1 MAFIASG
8 DIYAFPVGTRGSDYP
23 LARLTTEQNLVNIVK
38 SVTDITTR
46 QGFVITASGD
56 VTEKMV
62 GTNTDSFEFVLGG
75 YYFRTEF
82 GKLPQSQNALS
93 TLYACMTLARS
104 GDSVATYNQEVMPLT
119 STNNG
124 NQVLSP
130 GDVVTDVNQVSF
142 EGMDDTNFNG
152 VEFIWANSA
161 PATHTYEVPVMSWD
175 DNGSSYFIK
184 EEYRYKLDSKSINN
198 EWIDLTI

>member
-38 SVTDITTR
+38 SVTDMTTR

-119 STNNG
+119 STNSS
-124 NQVLSP
+124 NQVSNT

-152 VEFIWANSA
+152 IEFIWADSV
-161 PATHTYEVPVMSWD
+161 PSGYTYTLPVLFWD
-175 DNGSSYFIK
+175 DNANKYRIK
-184 EEYRYKLDSKSINN
+184 EEYRYKLDSKSIDN